1 MKTTLSAHV
10 SGVLRKPRALKRGSR
25 LGVFAPASP
34 GNAEKVQKGIL
45 ELQALGFEVQEFRAG
60 LADGFFA
67 SSADARYQE
76 FSRMATDASL
86 EGMVALRGG
95 YGSNYILQHLQAAE
109 LGTAK
114 CLVGF
119 SDLTSLQIF
128 LWQRAGWVT
137 FHGPMVAA
145 GFDAGADAVDGYDR
159 ESFLNATQNSRAGW
173 GIDLRGEAMIP
184 GEAEGRILG
193 GCLTLLEATIGTP
206 WEIDTRNSILVLED
220 RAMKPYQV
228 DRVLMHLKQ
237 AGKLVG
243 VRGMVLGEFPECEPP
258 AGTAT
263 VRDVCARILGE
274 LNIPAVFGSP
284 VGHTKRPMLTL
295 PLGVLGRLSAK
306 DGGGIEI
313 LEPAV
318 VE

>member
-1 MKTTLSAHV
+1 
-10 SGVLRKPRALKRGSR
+10 
-25 LGVFAPASP
+25 
-34 GNAEKVQKGIL
+34 
-45 ELQALGFEVQEFRAG
+45 LGFEVEEFRARV
-60 LADGFFA
+60 ADGFFA
-67 SSADARYQE
+67 AAAGARYQE
-76 FSRMATDASL
+76 FSRMAMDAGL
-86 EGMVALRGG
+86 DGMIDLRGG
-95 YGSNYILQHLQAAE
+95 YGSNYILEHLERAN

-145 GFDAGADAVDGYDR
+145 GFDAGADAEEGYDK

-173 GIDLRGEAMIP
+173 GIDLRGEAMMA

-237 AGKLVG
+237 AGKLEG
-243 VRGMVLGEFPECEPP
+243 VRGMVLGEFPECQPP

-263 VRDVCARILGE
+263 VRDVCARLLGE
-274 LNIPAVFGSP
+274 LSIPVVFGSP

-295 PLGVLGRLSAK
+295 PLGVRGRLRAK
-306 DGGGIEI
+306 DGGRIEI
-313 LEPAV
+313 LEAAV
-318 VE
+318 IE

>member
-1 MKTTLSAHV
+1 MTSALSAPV
-10 SGVLRKPRALKRGSR
+10 TGALRKPRALKQGSR

-34 GNAEKVQKGIL
+34 GNADRVRKGIL
-45 ELQALGFEVQEFRAG
+45 ELQVLGFEVQEFRAG
-60 LADGFFA
+60 PADGFFA
-67 SSADARYQE
+67 SAADARYRE
-76 FSRMATDASL
+76 FSRLANDASL
-86 EGMVALRGG
+86 AGMIALRGG
-95 YGSNYILQHLQAAE
+95 YGLNYILQHLQPAE

-145 GFDAGADAVDGYDR
+145 GFDAGADVVDGYDR

-193 GCLTLLEATIGTP
+193 GCMTLLEATMGTP
-206 WEIDTRNSILVLED
+206 WEIDTRDAILVLED

-237 AGKLVG
+237 AGKLEG
-243 VRGMVLGEFPECEPP
+243 VRGVVLGEFPDCEPP

-295 PLGVLGRLSAK
+295 PLGVRGRLSAK
-306 DGGGIEI
+306 NGGRIEI
-313 LEPAV
+313 LEAAV